1 MNGYALCPKRSWL
14 MLWPDSSDDFEGL
27 FSAAFFLRS
36 MSSATA
42 AYNLEM
48 AMGSCS
54 NKKTPLGSNG
64 LPMIANIFEVKSS
77 NIKTSAD
84 FLH

>member
-1 MNGYALCPKRSWL
+1 
-14 MLWPDSSDDFEGL
+14 
-27 FSAAFFLRS
+27 

-42 AYNLEM
+42 ASNLEM
-48 AMGSCS
+48 AIGSCS
-54 NKKTPLGSNG
+54 NKKTPLGSKG
-64 LPMIANIFEVKSS
+64 LPMIAKILDVKSS